1 MSRVLALAAVVLV
14 GVADQKLS
22 TQYAPERAFRVEAT
36 TTLKMETTASRFE
49 RDGEPV
55 DRGGRGGGGAEMTR
69 HAIHVDRVLAA
80 DEGRPTKVRRA
91 FEEVAATASVSFGGE
106 SRELES
112 DCPLSG
118 AVIELTADGDD
129 VEVEAVEGSP
139 PAEALEGHRPRL
151 ALDALLPEG
160 EVAVDGSWTLGNEA
174 IRRALGLDVAKA
186 LFPPPAPP
194 EDGGGERGGR
204 GGGRGMRGGGDG
216 RLLEQAEW
224 EGKATLAALDDEHEG
239 QACARIEIEIEAS
252 GELPEPQFGGFG
264 GGRGGAFQPEGR
276 ALVLRENTYE
286 IRLEGKLLFA
296 LETRLPVLLEL
307 EGQARHETKTE
318 RTVRDSTIYMET
330 TREGALQH
338 RVTVS
343 RHEE

>member
-1 MSRVLALAAVVLV
+1 MSRFLALAAVALF
-14 GVADQKLS
+14 GLSDEKLS
-22 TQYAPERAFRVEAT
+22 TQYAAERAFRVEAT

-55 DRGGRGGGGAEMTR
+55 DRGGRGGGGVEMTR
-69 HAIHVDRVLAA
+69 HVVLVDRVLAA

-91 FEEVAATASVSFGGE
+91 FEEVEATTSVNFGGE

-118 AVIELTADGDD
+118 TVIELTADGDD

-139 PAEALEGHRPRL
+139 PGEALEGHRPRL
-151 ALDALLPEG
+151 ALDALLPER
-160 EVAVDGSWTLGNEA
+160 EIAVGRSWTLENEA
-174 IRRALGLDVAKA
+174 IRRALGLDVSKA
-186 LFPPPAPP
+186 LFPPPAPT
-194 EDGGGERGGR
+194 EDEGGGRGGR
-204 GGGRGMRGGGDG
+204 GGGRGMRSGGDG
-216 RLLEQAEW
+216 RLLEQAEG
-224 EGKATLAALDDEHEG
+224 EGKATLVALDDEHEG
-239 QACARIEIEIEAS
+239 QACARIEIEIRAA
-252 GELPEPQFGGFG
+252 GDLPEPQSGGFG
-264 GGRGGAFQPEGR
+264 GGRGGAFQPEGG
-276 ALVLRENTYE
+276 APRENTYE

-296 LETRLPVLLEL
+296 TAERIPVLLEL

-330 TREGALQH
+330 TREGALEH

-343 RHEE
+343 RQ